1 MERPQFG
8 GGDTV
13 YNVIDSRQ
21 SYPQEIVAR
30 GVAAIVPEVGADASV
45 HFSYEMVAL
54 SPAACEELGI
64 TLSEEDR
71 AKPYIEMS
79 GRKGLGV
86 KADDLI
92 NQLEAG
98 ALVEVEKRNPELS
111 EADKKT
117 TAHDVAVA
125 ALRYFLLKF
134 TRNTVIAFDFKEAL
148 SFEGETGPYCQYAAV
163 RTNSI
168 FRKLG
173 PEMVTQAETTVADSS
188 LQTQIAEGLS
198 GESGTEIWSLVMLTQ
213 QLDEVIAQCRKSAE
227 PANVAKYT
235 FSVARAFS
243 RFYHDHRIVTEKD
256 DVRRAVLIAVTKI
269 VRTQL
274 TAALAILGIR
284 VPEQM

>member
-1 MERPQFG
+1 M
-8 GGDTV
+8 
-13 YNVIDSRQ
+13 
-21 SYPQEIVAR
+21 
-30 GVAAIVPEVGADASV
+30 

-64 TLSEEDR
+64 QLSEEDR
-71 AKPYIEMS
+71 ARPYIEMS

-111 EADKKT
+111 EADKRA
-117 TAHDVAVA
+117 TAHEVAVA

-168 FRKLG
+168 YRKVG
-173 PEMVTQAETTVADSS
+173 AETVRDASS
-188 LQTQIAEGLS
+188 LLQTAEANVDLQARIREILS
-198 GESGTEIWSLVMLTQ
+198 GETGTEIWSLVMLTQ
-213 QLDEVIAQCRKSAE
+213 QLDDVIAQCRKSAE
-227 PANVAKYT
+227 PANLAKYT

-243 RFYHDHRIVTEKD
+243 RFYHDHRILTEKD
-256 DVRRAVLIAVTKI
+256 NVRRAVLIAVTT
-269 VRTQL
+269 VVSAQL
-274 TAALAILGIR
+274 TSALAILGIN

>member
-1 MERPQFG
+1 
-8 GGDTV
+8 
-13 YNVIDSRQ
+13 
-21 SYPQEIVAR
+21 
-30 GVAAIVPEVGADASV
+30 
-45 HFSYEMVAL
+45 
-54 SPAACEELGI
+54 
-64 TLSEEDR
+64 
-71 AKPYIEMS
+71 
-79 GRKGLGV
+79 
-86 KADDLI
+86 
-92 NQLEAG
+92 
-98 ALVEVEKRNPELS
+98 
-111 EADKKT
+111 
-117 TAHDVAVA
+117 
-125 ALRYFLLKF
+125 
-134 TRNTVIAFDFKEAL
+134 VIAFDFKEAL
-148 SFEGETGPYCQYAAV
+148 SFDGETGPYCQYAAV

-173 PEMVTQAETTVADSS
+173 DETLRDADSLLAMITDDS
-188 LQTQIAEGLS
+188 ALQTSVGARVSEVLS